1 MKTNDILSLKTNATN
16 KNKPNIANKN
26 NEIYSPDSF
35 TVYRLP
41 SPKKSRQ
48 VVKEVAKDFEAFF
61 IREFLK
67 DSLQISGELSEKY
80 GYFYKEIIID
90 VLSRSSSF
98 GIKDFFEKAIE
109 NQLEAMQR
117 GYITKK
123 NFGKY

>member
-1 MKTNDILSLKTNATN
+1 M
-16 KNKPNIANKN
+16 KPNIANKN
-26 NEIYSPDSF
+26 NEIKNVYGPDSF

-41 SPKKSRQ
+41 SPKKSKQ
-48 VVKEVAKDFEAFF
+48 VVEEVAKDFEAFF

-67 DSLQISGELSEKY
+67 NSLEISGELSEKY
-80 GYFYKEIIID
+80 GYFYREIIID

-98 GIKDFFEKAIE
+98 GIKEFFKKAIE
-109 NQLEAMQR
+109 NQLEAMQK